1 LTQFGKLPLPLFQIA
16 AGIILLAATTSLAGC
31 GGSDI
36 AAAEDAAS
44 AQNLL
49 GQNRIAEARLAIKKA
64 IEQRDDE
71 PQYHLVRGRIE
82 MAAGSLSSA
91 FNAYSDAMSL
101 DPTNMEALQA
111 VSQLGLQTGN
121 FRESIEATDAIL
133 SLTPDEPGALLVR
146 GLHAVIRK
154 RFAEADGIADR
165 ILARDPNDE
174 GGVILKAR
182 IAVRKGAPQEALQ
195 VLSGF
200 GVTKTNTSGVVMTR
214 LEVYRVM
221 RDAAGMRSQFA
232 LLRNLASGD
241 PDLRL
246 DEANFAFKD
255 GRARDGSGLIVAA
268 LADPKASA
276 ERIAQSL
283 ALWREYGDVGPA
295 DAALAPIASTGS
307 VTARLATAEFLAE
320 RSRLAAARQL
330 LTGLNGGQRTAL
342 DALIA
347 AREGRWSEARRLA
360 DQVIAADDTH
370 CLALTVR
377 AETALQ
383 QGAVADAQRA
393 AQVAASQCSGQTRA
407 WILAADAYTRR
418 EDMEN
423 ARRMWRQGIAAN
435 SQDAELA
442 RAYIDWLARAG
453 QEREALSVARRLTH
467 AAPAL
472 LSGWRL
478 YRDSCQRFD
487 PSCRQAAEA
496 GLADAA
502 TLYAIDFAP
511 GQAAPNGLFGR
522 IVMR

>member
-1 LTQFGKLPLPLFQIA
+1 MTQFGKLPLPLIQIA
-16 AGIILLAATTSLAGC
+16 VGTLLLAATASLAGC
-31 GGSDI
+31 GGSAV
-36 AAAEDAAS
+36 AAAEDAAL

-49 GQNRIAEARLAIKKA
+49 GQNRIAEARLAIKEA

-71 PQYHLVRGRIE
+71 PQYHLLRGRIE
-82 MAAGSLSSA
+82 MAAGSRSGA
-91 FNAYSDAMSL
+91 FSAYSDAMSL
-101 DPTNMEALQA
+101 DPTNLEALQA

-121 FRESIEATDAIL
+121 LRESVEATDAIL

-154 RFAEADGIADR
+154 RYGEADGIADR

-200 GVTKTNTSGVVMTR
+200 GVTKTNTLGVVATR

-232 LLRNLASGD
+232 LLRNLAPGD

-295 DAALAPIASTGS
+295 DATLAPIVSTGT
-307 VTARLATAEFLAE
+307 VAARLAIAEFLAE

-330 LTGLNGGQRTAL
+330 LTGLDADQRIAL

-347 AREGRWSEARRLA
+347 ARGGRWSEARRLA
-360 DQVIAADDTH
+360 DQVIAADGTH

-377 AETALQ
+377 AETALK
-383 QGAVADAQRA
+383 QGAVTDAQRA
-393 AQVAASQCSGQTRA
+393 AQVAASQCSAQTRA

-435 SQDAELA
+435 PQDAELA
-442 RAYIDWLARAG
+442 RAYVDWLVRAG
-453 QEREALSVARRLTH
+453 MEREAVSVARRLTH

-478 YRDSCQRFD
+478 YRESCQRFD
-487 PSCRQAAEA
+487 PSCRQTAEA